1 MIKFYEP
8 CMINKNDSI
17 NHIIQ
22 KINNIKGNENYYP
35 VGIYIKKNKI
45 IGILSLGDIRRI
57 AVKKI
62 NFKDPAINYLNRKTV
77 VINSDLFNANLI
89 NKLNFLKKK
98 RKLNFD
104 FIIYKDKKKIKI
116 IKISSLE
123 NTQEFKKT
131 CIIGLGHIGLP
142 LLVYLSNKV
151 SNIVGHD
158 NSLKVIKNLKKG
170 KIGFFEKNLKTLLKQ
185 NLRRKKISFTND
197 FKKIEAQN
205 YIICVGSEI
214 NNKNI
219 VNKNLLNI
227 CKKIG
232 PKLNEGDLVIL
243 RGTVQVGLG
252 QKLLVPLLE
261 KTSGLKCGKD
271 FNYSFMPERIVEGE
285 ALFELKT
292 LPQLISGK
300 TYHCKEKALNF
311 AKFYF
316 ENIIELSSLEEAEII
331 KLATNSYRD
340 LNFAFANEITRIASK
355 FNLSGNKLIKNSN
368 LGYERNKISLP
379 SIGVGGYCLPKDPLL
394 FSKLFKIEDGYS
406 LGKNSRQIND
416 RSVYE
421 SFKRILINTKNFKN
435 VLIFGATFKGLP
447 ETIDLRNSPA
457 IQISKLL
464 KKRSKKIEF
473 YDIMQ
478 KDIKSVNPKLG
489 ISFVKNLSKLN
500 KYDLIILANN
510 HPKYVE
516 VIESE
521 KGIKFNYKNE
531 NKSIFDPW
539 CLLNQ
544 DLIQKLNWK
553 YISL

>member
-8 CMINKNDSI
+8 VKINKSDTI
-17 NHIIQ
+17 NQIIK
-22 KINNIKGNENYYP
+22 KINLIKRDESYYP
-35 VGIYIKKNKI
+35 VGVYIKQDKI

-57 AVKKI
+57 ALKKI
-62 NFKDPAINYLNRKTV
+62 NFNELAINYLNKKTV
-77 VINSDLFNANLI
+77 VINLNSFDADLI
-89 NKLNFLKKK
+89 NKLNFLKKS
-98 RKLNFD
+98 RRMQFD
-104 FIIYKDKKKIKI
+104 FIISKDKNKIKI
-116 IKISSLE
+116 IKTSNLE
-123 NTQEFKKT
+123 NSQEYRKT

-142 LLVYLSNKV
+142 LLVYLSNKT
-151 SNIVGHD
+151 SNIIGHD
-158 NSLKVIKNLKKG
+158 KSPKLINDLKKG
-170 KIGFFEKNLKTLLKQ
+170 KISFFEKNLKTLLKQ
-185 NLRRKKISFTND
+185 NLNRGKIFFNSD

-214 NNKNI
+214 KNKKIFNN
-219 VNKNLLNI
+219 NLLNI

-232 PKLNEGDLVIL
+232 PKLNQGDIVIL
-243 RGTVQVGLG
+243 RGTIQVGLS
-252 QKLLVPLLE
+252 QKLLIPTLE
-261 KTSGLKCGKD
+261 KASGLKCGKD
-271 FNYSFMPERIVEGE
+271 FNYSFMPERIVEGD

-300 TYHCKEKALNF
+300 TYHCKERALNF

-331 KLATNSYRD
+331 KLATNSFRD
-340 LNFAFANEITRIASK
+340 LNFAFANEITRIALK

-368 LGYERNKISLP
+368 LGYDRNKISLP
-379 SIGVGGYCLPKDPLL
+379 SIGVGGYCLPKDPIL
-394 FSKLFKIEDGYS
+394 FSKIFNLKDGYS
-406 LGKNSRQIND
+406 LGKKSRQIND
-416 RSVYE
+416 RSISE
-421 SFKRILINTKNFKN
+421 SFKRILNNNKKFKRI
-435 VLIFGATFKGLP
+435 LILGATFKGMP

-473 YDIMQ
+473 YDVMQ
-478 KDIKSVNPKLG
+478 KDIKLVYSNLD
-489 ISFVKNLSKLN
+489 ISFTENLRKIN
-500 KYDLIILANN
+500 NYDLIILANN

-516 VIESE
+516 IIEGE
-521 KGIKFNYKNE
+521 KGIKLNNKNE
-531 NKSIFDPW
+531 NKFIFDPW